1 MTRPV
6 PANLKEL
13 FSYRLNRLAHV
24 SSRMA
29 ARANESQ
36 YDLGSRDWRIIGLL
50 GAFAPMSLNAL
61 AHEANIDKS
70 QASRSVGELIDRGY
84 IKRGAD
90 ESDGRGVR
98 LDLTTQGRALYRKVF
113 PKAVDRNE
121 RILEILSPEERDVL
135 ERAIDKLTDHTLGL
149 LDELKNKPVR
159 DRSKAAVKR

>member
-29 ARANESQ
+29 ARANETQ

-50 GAFAPMSLNAL
+50 GAFAPLSLNAL

-70 QASRSVGELIDRGY
+70 QASRSIGELIERGY
-84 IKRGAD
+84 VKRGTD
-90 ESDGRGVR
+90 ELDGRGVR
-98 LDLTTQGRALYRKVF
+98 LDLTTQGKALYRKVF

-121 RILEILSPEERDVL
+121 RILAVLTEQERDVL
-135 ERAIDKLTDHTLGL
+135 ERALDKLTDHTIAL
-149 LDELKNKPVR
+149 LEELKSKPAR
-159 DRSKAAVKR
+159 KTSTR